1 MAIDVSISGMAS
13 ATTPLAGTEILAV
26 VTGGSNFK
34 VSVDNLTAGRSVLA
48 SALTLSSTD
57 LTFSSIGQ
65 KIIADM
71 TNSTRASRLNFQT
84 STANSAS
91 GVGIIPS
98 GSATTA
104 AWVAYAAADPD
115 NAAFGQFHASFDHIG
130 VNSSKTGTGVTQ
142 PIEFQIDSVTKA
154 AVSTD
159 GVLRAYSSLSVGSSY
174 TANTPPSNG
183 AIIQG
188 FVGINNNNPLSSL
201 DLGSAGNSSGT
212 NSISWS
218 TSGDF
223 NYFNIFPLRGG
234 SKVSIAKGVKSSTSA
249 SETYIS
255 SYGSSIGR
263 SIVEVGDGI
272 TFYVDAASV
281 IPTGTTVTPTARMY
295 ISSNGNVGIGTT
307 SPTNALNVAGSIAA
321 TGTVSAASVNVSG
334 LTASYAVV
342 TDASKN
348 LASLQYATAATA
360 STIAQRDTNAGI
372 AARRFYAAFQTLTDA
387 TTIAVD
393 MSYANFNVTLG
404 GNRTLGAPTNLTAGQ
419 SGVFTVRQD
428 STGSRTL
435 SYAWPY
441 VFPGGAAPTLSTA
454 KYSMDQLNYVVNSY
468 STGTCTM
475 TIGTPCVVTKSS
487 HGFTSGMRVQF
498 TTTGTLPTGISL
510 STTYWVLVLDANTF
524 QLSTSLANLQAGTY
538 VATSGTQSG
547 THTVT
552 HSSITVTLNPAINA

>member
-1 MAIDVSISGMAS
+1 MAIDVSISGMTS
-13 ATTPLAGTEILAV
+13 ATTPLAGTEVLPI
-26 VTGGSNFK
+26 VTGGANFK
-34 VSVDNLTAGRSVLA
+34 VSVDNLTAGRPVSA

-71 TNSTRASRLNFQT
+71 TNATRSSRLNFQT

-104 AWVAYAAADPD
+104 SWVAYAAADPD
-115 NAAFGQFHASFDHIG
+115 NAAFGQFHASFDHVGI
-130 VNSSKTGTGVTQ
+130 NSSKTGTGVTQ
-142 PIEFQIDSVTKA
+142 PIEFQIDNVTKA
-154 AVSTD
+154 AVSTA

-174 TANTPPSNG
+174 TASTPPSNG

-188 FVGINNNNPLSSL
+188 FVGINNNAPLSSL
-201 DLGSAGNSSGT
+201 DLGAAGNSSGT

-234 SKVSIAKGVKSSTSA
+234 TKVSIAKGVKSSTDV

-255 SYGSSIGR
+255 SYGSSISR

-281 IPTGTTVTPTARMY
+281 IPTGTTITPTARMY
-295 ISSNGNVGIGTT
+295 INSNGKVGIGTT
-307 SPTNALNVAGSIAA
+307 SPVNALDVTGSISA
-321 TGTVSAASVNVSG
+321 TGTISSASMNVSG
-334 LTASYAVV
+334 LTASYVV
-342 TDASKN
+342 ATDASKN
-348 LASLQYATAATA
+348 LTSIQYTTAATA
-360 STIAQRDTNAGI
+360 STLVQRDTTAGVG
-372 AARRFYAAFQTLTDA
+372 ARRFYAAFQTLTDA
-387 TTIAVD
+387 ATIAVD
-393 MSYANFNVTLG
+393 MSYANFNLTLG

-419 SGVFTVRQD
+419 SGVITVRQD
-428 STGSRTL
+428 ATGARTL
-435 SYAWPY
+435 AYAWPY
-441 VFPGGAAPTLSTA
+441 VFPGGAAPTLSTS
-454 KYSMDQLNYVVNSY
+454 KFSMDQLNYVVNSY

-475 TIGTPCVVTKSS
+475 TIATPCVVTKTA
-487 HGFTSGMRVQF
+487 HGFVSGMRVQF
-498 TTTGTLPTGISL
+498 TTTGALPTGISL

>member
-34 VSVDNLTAGRSVLA
+34 VSVANLTAGRSVSA

-91 GVGIIPS
+91 GVGITPS

-104 AWVAYAAADPD
+104 SWVAYAAADPD

-321 TGTVSAASVNVSG
+321 TGTVSAASINASG

-348 LASLQYATAATA
+348 LTSLQYATTATA
-360 STIAQRDTNAGI
+360 STIVQRDTNAGI
-372 AARRFYAAFQTLTDA
+372 TARRFYAAFQTLTDA
-387 TTIAVD
+387 ATISVD

-404 GNRTLGAPTNLTAGQ
+404 GNRTLGVPTNLTAGQ
-419 SGVFTVRQD
+419 SGVITVRQD
-428 STGSRTL
+428 ATGARTL
-435 SYAWPY
+435 AYAWPY
-441 VFPGGAAPTLSTA
+441 VFPGGAAPTLSIE
-454 KYSMDQLNYVVNSY
+454 KYSMDQLNYVVTSY
-468 STGTCTM
+468 SSGTCTM
-475 TIGTPCVVTKSS
+475 TIATPCIVTKSA

-498 TTTGTLPTGISL
+498 TTTGTLPTGVSL
-510 STTYWVLVLDANTF
+510 STTYWVLVLTVNTF
-524 QLSTSLANLQAGTY
+524 QLSTSLANLQAGIY

-552 HSSITVTLNPAINA
+552 QSSITVTLSPAINA